1 MTRKT
6 TCAER
11 KDKVLKTADHNLLK
25 DLIEKEIKAWKIK
38 YDEEIKELKAEL
50 IETNSNQEINNRNY
64 EQEIAYI
71 T

>member
-11 KDKVLKTADHNLLK
+11 KDKALKTVDHNLLK

-38 YDEEIKELKAEL
+38 YDEEIKKLKAEL
-50 IETNSNQEINNRNY
+50 I
-64 EQEIAYI
+64 
-71 T
+71 